1 MTSALPEEHFDYVI
15 IGSGSAGSAIA
26 YRLAAA
32 GQSRIAVIEFGGS
45 DAGPFIQMPA
55 ALSYPMNMSVYDWGY
70 KTEPEA
76 GLNGRSLVCPRGK
89 VIGGS
94 SSINGM
100 IYVRGNPLDY
110 DHWRDLGAA
119 GWGYADV
126 LPYFRRMETSHGG
139 EAPWRGTDG
148 PLHITRGPR
157 DNPLHHAFVEAT
169 TEAGYTATP
178 DYNGF
183 RQEGFGP
190 ADMTVWKGRRW
201 STANA
206 YLRPALKTGRVR
218 LFTRTLADQ
227 ILFDSKRATGV
238 LVYHKGRQMHI
249 LASRAVILS
258 AGAIAS
264 PAILQ
269 RSGIGEA
276 SLLRKRGIE
285 VKADRKGVGANLQD
299 HLEVYFQIACRQPI
313 TLYKHLNLVS
323 KALIGARWLMFKS
336 GLGASNQFET
346 LGFIRSDKN
355 IPYPDIQYHFLPVAI
370 RYDGTAPAAGH
381 GFQLH
386 VGPMRSKSRGHVKI
400 QSSDPTT
407 APEIKFNYLSHP
419 DDLPDFRKALRL
431 SREILSQPAMAPFYN
446 YEIQPGAD
454 AASNE
459 ELDEFIRNEAE
470 SAYHP
475 CGTCRMGSP
484 DDPLAVVSPDCRV
497 IGTENLFC
505 ADSSLFP
512 RITNGNLNA
521 PSIMTGEKAADHIL
535 GNSSLAPVND
545 VPFLHPSWQ
554 TDQR

>member
-1 MTSALPEEHFDYVI
+1 MTSAPTQEPFDYVI

-26 YRLAAA
+26 YRLAEA
-32 GQSRIAVIEFGGS
+32 GQARIAVIEFGGS

-55 ALSYPMNMSVYDWGY
+55 ALSYPMNMSAYDWGY
-70 KTEPEA
+70 RAEPED

-100 IYVRGNPLDY
+100 IYVRGNPMDY
-110 DHWRDLGAA
+110 DHWRDEGAA

-148 PLHITRGPR
+148 PLHVTRGPR
-157 DNPLHHAFVEAT
+157 DNPLHHAFVEAA
-169 TEAGYTATP
+169 TEAGYTATA
-178 DYNGF
+178 DYNGY

-201 STANA
+201 SAANA
-206 YLRPALKTGRVR
+206 YLRPALRTGQVR
-218 LFTRTLADQ
+218 LFTRALADK
-227 ILFDSKRATGV
+227 ILFDGTKATGV
-238 LVYHKGRQMHI
+238 RISHKGRQADI
-249 LASRAVILS
+249 LARRAVILS

-276 SLLRKRGIE
+276 DLLRKQGID
-285 VKADRKGVGANLQD
+285 VIADRKGVGANLQD
-299 HLEVYFQIACRQPI
+299 HLEVYFQIACSQPI
-313 TLYKHLNLVS
+313 TLYKHLNLFS
-323 KALIGARWLMFKS
+323 KALIGARWLFFKS

-346 LGFIRSDKN
+346 LGFIRSDQD

-386 VGPMRSKSRGHVKI
+386 VGPMRSKSRGHVRI
-400 QSSDPTT
+400 QSADSKQ

-431 SREILSQPAMAPFYN
+431 SREILSQPAMAPFYA
-446 YEIQPGAD
+446 YEIQPGDTATSDEALD
-454 AASNE
+454 AFVRS
-459 ELDEFIRNEAE
+459 EAE

-475 CGTCRMGSP
+475 CGTCRLGAV
-484 DDPLAVVSPDCRV
+484 DDPFAVVSPDCRV

-505 ADSSLFP
+505 ADSSVFP

-535 GNSSLAPVND
+535 GRTILPAVND
-545 VPFLHPSWQ
+545 TPFIHPHWR
-554 TDQR
+554 TEQR